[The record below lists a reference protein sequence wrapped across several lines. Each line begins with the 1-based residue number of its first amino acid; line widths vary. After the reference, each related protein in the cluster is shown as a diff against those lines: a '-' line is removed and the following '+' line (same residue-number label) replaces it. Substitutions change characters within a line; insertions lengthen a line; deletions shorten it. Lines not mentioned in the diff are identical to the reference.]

1 MEVEISLERILNLK
15 FGLSLDWSFEQLTHI
30 DKFSGHESGTFLE
43 IFSKKKFLLSYD
55 VTMDDNWNESR
66 GINRW
71 RVGAPRHDIKV
82 NLVGYL
88 FQIFEFKTDHIE
100 KSG

>member
-1 MEVEISLERILNLK
+1 MQIS
-15 FGLSLDWSFEQLTHI
+15 LTHI
-30 DKFSGHESGTFLE
+30 DKFSGHESGAFLE
-43 IFSKKKFLLSYD
+43 NFSKKKFLLSYD

-100 KSG
+100 KSGW

>member
-1 MEVEISLERILNLK
+1 MYTQCTVKLRSLKLRFYLVVH
-15 FGLSLDWSFEQLTHI
+15 LTHI
-30 DKFSGHESGTFLE
+30 DKFSGHESGAFLE
-43 IFSKKKFLLSYD
+43 NFSKKKFLLSYD
-55 VTMDDNWNESR
+55 VTMDDNWYESR

-88 FQIFEFKTDHIE
+88 F
-100 KSG
+100 